1 MKRQRLSL
9 KDIVQEDKKI
19 DEGMEAVN
27 SADVGAGP
35 PLVETTITIP
45 KKEKINKP
53 TTKEYV
59 GNNNSDKIINKS
71 EFIKMSITIEP
82 DLFEVVDELS
92 RQRRKRKEAYSYS
105 IIVRDA
111 LKEYFGKNK

>member
-19 DEGMEAVN
+19 DEGMEVGKN
-27 SADVGAGP
+27 ADAAGIP
-35 PLVETTITIP
+35 PLAEETITVP
-45 KKEKINKP
+45 KKEKIKKP
-53 TTKEYV
+53 ATNEYI
-59 GNNNSDKIINKS
+59 GKNNSDKIINKS

-105 IIVRDA
+105 VIIRDA